1 MHIHICLVS
10 QQLLANY
17 IPIRMDKPDQVH
29 LVSSLDMQKKGLTTR
44 FETLLKQSGF
54 NSVTHTGMPDAGM
67 AEIQRFT
74 RALYET
80 LTQQYPTARLT
91 VNITGGTKLMS
102 VSMLDIF
109 SAAGHAIIYTDTAKD
124 TLERVHNCTLE
135 PLPAVLGIEE
145 YLLAYGA
152 TVHDSASWHA
162 EWQERAFNRRA
173 AAELLAQITQTKK
186 LQALITVL
194 NAMAMSALSF
204 NGDELVAPQ
213 QAFKF
218 PLTTAQLAAVQ
229 PLAEAGLFALH
240 DNHQDVMFLD
250 AERTRFI
257 CGHWLEEYA
266 WHIAEQAGLN
276 EVACGVDIDWENSR
290 TCNELDVLAVH
301 NNRLLIIEC
310 KTVRFSDDR
319 QKSNNT
325 LYKINSL
332 GESLRGLFGQKVL
345 LSAWEVSSTMLDRA
359 KTQGIKILRPHE
371 LAAYIQQW
379 SGVTA

>member
-1 MHIHICLVS
+1 
-10 QQLLANY
+10 
-17 IPIRMDKPDQVH
+17 
-29 LVSSLDMQKKGLTTR
+29 
-44 FETLLKQSGF
+44 
-54 NSVTHTGMPDAGM
+54 MPDAGM

-74 RALYET
+74 RTLYDN
-80 LTQQYPTARLT
+80 LTQQYPTAHMT

-102 VSMLDIF
+102 VAMLDIF

-124 TLERVHNCTLE
+124 TLERVHNCSLE

-162 EWQERAFNRRA
+162 AWQERAFDRRA
-173 AAELLAQITQTKK
+173 AAALLARATQDKK
-186 LQALITVL
+186 LKTLITVL
-194 NAMAMSALSF
+194 NAMGMNALSP
-204 NGDELVAPQ
+204 NGDELLFPE

-218 PLTTAQLAAVQ
+218 PLTTEQLKLVK
-229 PLAEAGLFALH
+229 PLAEQGLFTLH
-240 DNHQDVMFLD
+240 KNRLSLTFVD

-276 EVACGVDIDWENSR
+276 EVACGVEIDWENSR
-290 TCNELDVLAVH
+290 TRNELDVLAVH

-310 KTVRFSDDR
+310 KTVRFSDDH

-332 GESLRGLFGQKVL
+332 GESLRGVFGKKVL
-345 LSAWEVSSTMLDRA
+345 LSAWGVSSTMLDRA

-379 SGVTA
+379 SGAIK

>member
-44 FETLLKQSGF
+44 FETLLKQGGF

-74 RALYET
+74 RTLYET
-80 LTQQYPTARLT
+80 LTQQYPHAHLT

-102 VSMLDIF
+102 VAMLDIF
-109 SAAGHAIIYTDTAKD
+109 SAAGHAVIYTDTAKD
-124 TLERVHNCTLE
+124 TVERVHNCTLE

-152 TVHDSASWHA
+152 SVHNSASWHD
-162 EWQERAFNRRA
+162 EWQARALKRRA
-173 AAELLAQITQTKK
+173 AAELLARTTQDKK
-186 LQALITVL
+186 LKALITVL
-194 NAMAMSALSF
+194 NAMAMNALSP
-204 NGDELVAPQ
+204 NGDELVAPE

-218 PLTTAQLAAVQ
+218 PLTGEQLTLVKSLAAQ
-229 PLAEAGLFALH
+229 GLFTLH
-240 DNHQDVMFLD
+240 KNRLNVTFVD

-257 CGHWLEEYA
+257 GGHWLEEYA

-276 EVACGVDIDWENSR
+276 EVACGVEIDWENSR
-290 TCNELDVLAVH
+290 THNELDILAVH

-345 LSAWEVSSTMLDRA
+345 LSAWGVSPTMLDRA

>member
-10 QQLLANY
+10 AQLLANY

-44 FETLLKQSGF
+44 FETLLARGGF
-54 NSVTHTGMPDAGM
+54 TSVTHTGMPDAGM

-74 RALYET
+74 RVLYDKV
-80 LTQQYPTARLT
+80 TQAYPTARIT

-102 VSMLDIF
+102 VAILDIF

-124 TLERVHNCTLE
+124 TLERVHNCGLE

-152 TVHDSASWHA
+152 KLYDSASSHA
-162 EWQERAFNRRA
+162 EWQTRAFNRRA
-173 AAELLAQITQTKK
+173 AAELLARATQDKK
-186 LQALITVL
+186 LKTLITVL
-194 NAMAMSALSF
+194 NAMVMNALSP
-204 NGDELVAPQ
+204 NGDELLVPE

-218 PLTTAQLAAVQ
+218 PLTAEQLKLVKL
-229 PLAEAGLFALH
+229 LAEQGLFTLH
-240 DNHQDVMFLD
+240 KNRLSVTFLD

-266 WHIAEQAGLN
+266 WHIAEQTGLN
-276 EVACGVDIDWENSR
+276 EVACGVEIDWENSR

-345 LSAWEVSSTMLDRA
+345 LSAWGVSPTMLDRA

-379 SGVTA
+379 SGVTQ

>member
-10 QQLLANY
+10 AQLLANY

-44 FETLLKQSGF
+44 FETLLQQNGF

-67 AEIQRFT
+67 AAIQRFT
-74 RALYET
+74 RTLYDNV
-80 LTQQYPTARLT
+80 TQQYPHARLT

-102 VSMLDIF
+102 VAMLDIF
-109 SAAGHAIIYTDTAKD
+109 SPAGHAVIYTDTAKD
-124 TLERVHNCTLE
+124 TLERLHHCRLE

-152 TVHDSASWHA
+152 TVHDSASWHD
-162 EWQERAFNRRA
+162 EWQARAVKRRA
-173 AAELLAQITQTKK
+173 AAELLARATQDKK
-186 LQALITVL
+186 LKVLITVL
-194 NAMAMSALSF
+194 NAMAMNALSP
-204 NGDELVAPQ
+204 NGDELLAPE
-213 QAFKF
+213 QAFNS
-218 PLTTAQLAAVQ
+218 PLTADWRAVVQ
-229 PLAEAGLFALH
+229 PLAELGLFALH
-240 DNHQDVMFLD
+240 DNHQDLTFLD
-250 AERTRFI
+250 AERTRFLG
-257 CGHWLEEYA
+257 GHWLEEYA

-276 EVACGVDIDWENSR
+276 EVACGVEIDWENSR

-345 LSAWEVSSTMLDRA
+345 LSAWGVSPTMLDRA

-379 SGVTA
+379 SGARA